1 MARFVFNLQT
11 VLEQREREEQLAQ
24 MEHAEARLEQKRFED
39 ELAALEQDLKAS
51 NEHMRDR
58 HLVGKIDTSI
68 LAAHRRYLISM
79 RTLVITVAQK
89 IATARLKV
97 EATQRKLA
105 EAAKQYKAIEVLR
118 DRQKSRWTAEQ
129 NRKEL
134 AAADDVAMQIAYQN
148 LTINVGGGNAA

>member
-24 MEHAEARLEQKRFED
+24 MDYAQARLEQKRLEE
-39 ELAALEQDLKAS
+39 ELATLEVDLKAS
-51 NEHMRDR
+51 NEHMRDK
-58 HLVGKIDTSI
+58 HLVGTIDTAM

-105 EAAKQYKAIEVLR
+105 EAAKHHKAIEVLR

-129 NRKEL
+129 DRKEL
-134 AAADDVAMQIAYQN
+134 ASADDVAMQIAYQN
-148 LTINVGGGNAA
+148 LSITVGGGNAA